1 MEEFLRGLEG
11 GSHTAVEAPR
21 SWHWLVDLAEACGDH
36 VVLWARKTDEG
47 DYLDRLRKPFATPA
61 SRRAHFT
68 QKI

>member
-36 VVLWARKTDEG
+36 VVLWHAKQT
-47 DYLDRLRKPFATPA
+47 
-61 SRRAHFT
+61 RAIT
-68 QKI
+68 STG

>member
-36 VVLWARKTDEG
+36 VVLLHANDEG
-47 DYLDRLRKPFATPA
+47 DYLELRKPFATPA

-68 QKI
+68 LKI